1 MRFALLSGNTQ
12 AAARIESMAI
22 NPKTQE
28 DQEDLNKRLRS
39 LKIDRGQPTSASAR
53 NGLPKI
59 VLAALATVLVV
70 VAAAYF
76 YFSSTPKTI
85 SVAEVKLEN
94 GAGSSGGTVL
104 SASGYVVAHHKI
116 AVGAKVMGRVA
127 WIGVEKG
134 DRVLQGQVLVRL
146 EDNDFRAQVNQ
157 ARANLA
163 AAQARLDQLRS
174 GSRPQEKLKDR
185 AGVLQAEA
193 TLRNAEA
200 EYERSEQLYRA
211 GVSSKAELDR
221 ALAQR
226 DTARALL
233 QSARQS
239 SAMTDIGPRSE
250 EIRAAAAQVGQMKA
264 ALDYAQTQL
273 AATEIRAPVSGTV
286 LQRIV
291 ERGEMVSPSAMG
303 ESGARTSVV
312 ALADLNDLQ
321 IELDISQADFARLKM
336 GQRAEIIP
344 EAFPNLK
351 YAGFIAEIA
360 PEANRA
366 KATVQVKVK
375 VDNPDEQLRPEMN
388 ARVNFLDDAQSGQT
402 MASSRVLVPKAAVV
416 RKDGNAFVF
425 VVKGN
430 KVEQRSIRLGDE
442 AGEYYFVFEGLSGG
456 ESAAVSGVD
465 KLRDGDRVKI
475 NK

>member
-1 MRFALLSGNTQ
+1 
-12 AAARIESMAI
+12 MAI
-22 NPKTQE
+22 NPRTQE

-39 LKIDRGQPTSASAR
+39 LQIDRGPAQSPSGKKGSPKVLLLALSA
-53 NGLPKI
+53 L
-59 VLAALATVLVV
+59 VAL
-70 VAAAYF
+70 VAIGGYL
-76 YFSSTPKTI
+76 YFSSAPKPV
-85 SVAEVKLEN
+85 SVAAVKLES
-94 GAGSSGGTVL
+94 GGSSPGDTVM

-134 DRVLQGQVLVRL
+134 DRVQQGQVLVRL
-146 EDNDFRAQVNQ
+146 DDSDFRAQSNQ

-163 AAQARLDQLRS
+163 AAQARLDQMRT
-174 GSRPQEKLKDR
+174 GSRPQEKLKDK
-185 AGVLQAEA
+185 AGVLQADA

-200 EYERSEQLYRA
+200 EYERTEKLYHA

-221 ALAQR
+221 AVAQR

-233 QSARQS
+233 EAARQS
-239 SAMTDIGPRSE
+239 SAMTDMGPRAE
-250 EIRAAAAQVGQMKA
+250 EIRAAEAQVRQMKA
-264 ALDYAQTQL
+264 ALDYADTQL
-273 AATEIRAPVSGTV
+273 AATEIKAPVSGTV

-291 ERGEMVSPSAMG
+291 ERGEMVSPSAFG

-312 ALADLNDLQ
+312 SLADLNDLQ
-321 IELDISQADFARLKM
+321 IELDISQTDFSRLKM
-336 GQRAEIIP
+336 GQRAEIVP

-351 YAGFIAEIA
+351 YTGFIAEIA

-375 VDNPDEQLRPEMN
+375 VENPDEQLRPEMN
-388 ARVNFLDDAQSGQT
+388 ARVNFLSEDRPTQST
-402 MASSRVLVPKAAVV
+402 SAPRVLVPKAAVV
-416 RKDGNAFVF
+416 RRDGSAFVF

-442 AGEYYFVFEGLSGG
+442 AGDFYYVLEGLSGG
-456 ESAAVSGVD
+456 ESTATTGAE
-465 KLRDGDRVKI
+465 KLRDGDSVKI
-475 NK
+475 EVRSQ

>member
-1 MRFALLSGNTQ
+1 
-12 AAARIESMAI
+12 MAI
-22 NPKTQE
+22 NAKTQE

-39 LKIDRGQPTSASAR
+39 LKIDRGSATPAAPG
-53 NGLPKI
+53 NNVPK
-59 VLAALATVLVV
+59 VLLAALAALVAVLTVVG
-70 VAAAYF
+70 YF
-76 YFSSTPKTI
+76 YFSSTPKSI
-85 SVAEVKLEN
+85 SAAEVKLEN
-94 GAGSSGGTVL
+94 GGGSSADTVL

-134 DRVLQGQVLVRL
+134 DKVQQGQVLVRL
-146 EDNDFRAQVNQ
+146 EDSDFRAQANQ

-174 GSRPQEKLKDR
+174 GSRPQEKLKDK

-200 EYERSEQLYRA
+200 EYQRTEQLYRA
-211 GVSSKAELDR
+211 GVSSKAELDQ
-221 ALAQR
+221 ATAQR
-226 DTARALL
+226 DTSRALL
-233 QSARQS
+233 QAARQS
-239 SAMTDIGPRSE
+239 SAMTDIGPRAE
-250 EIRAAAAQVGQMKA
+250 EIRGAAAQVSQMKA

-273 AATEIRAPVSGTV
+273 AATEIKAPVSGTV

-312 ALADLNDLQ
+312 ALADLEDLQ
-321 IELDISQADFARLKM
+321 IELDISQGDFARLKM

-351 YAGFIAEIA
+351 YTGFIAEIA

-375 VDNPDEQLRPEMN
+375 VDAPNEQLRPEMN
-388 ARVNFLDDAQSGQT
+388 ARVNFLGEAQSTQT
-402 MASSRVLVPKAAVV
+402 TSAPRVLVPKAAVV
-416 RKDGNAFVF
+416 RKDGSSFVF
-425 VVKGN
+425 VIKGN
-430 KVEQRSIRLGDE
+430 RVEQRSVRLGDE
-442 AGEYYFVFEGLSGG
+442 AGEFYYVLDGLSGG
-456 ESAAVSGVD
+456 ESTAIAGID

-475 NK
+475 SK